1 MCFLRLFRS
10 ARQRIWIWGEWGDCE
25 TSMWHVVWTSI
36 IVGVLY
42 PLPTNSTTV
51 GKTGVC
57 YIMLYH
63 VIAVKAQNQFK
74 NDNASL
80 RKLYLLLHHFTSVDW
95 YTHIPVPTHK
105 LSHEIIRSIWW
116 RDLSYECQN
125 RQQVSCPH
133 GCWNAST
140 RSFCLS
146 QAAYT
151 SSPQPLFESHCFLWK
166 LRSNPIKPIG
176 QEHYFE

>member
-1 MCFLRLFRS
+1 MLVKEFGSGVRGLWNIDVTCGLNQQNS
-10 ARQRIWIWGEWGDCE
+10 WG
-25 TSMWHVVWTSI
+25 SV
-36 IVGVLY
+36 
-42 PLPTNSTTV
+42 STTNKFNHC
-51 GKTGVC
+51 GDNWR
-57 YIMLYH
+57 MLYH
-63 VIAVKAQNQFK
+63 VIAIKAQNQFT
-74 NDNASL
+74 NDNRSL
-80 RKLYLLLHHFTSVDW
+80 RKLYLLLDHFTSVDW
-95 YTHIPVPTHK
+95 YTHIPSPTHK

-176 QEHYFE
+176 QEHYFQ